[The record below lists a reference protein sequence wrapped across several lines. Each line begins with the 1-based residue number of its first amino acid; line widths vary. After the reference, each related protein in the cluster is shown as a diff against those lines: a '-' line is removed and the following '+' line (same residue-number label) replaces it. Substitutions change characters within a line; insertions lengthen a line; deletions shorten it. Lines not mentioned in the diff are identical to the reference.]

1 MTEHSNWEQRIQ
13 ALVEGHEPNVPS
25 GWAEL
30 EQALDVRNPAGQM
43 EKRRQRLRAKK
54 NRARWLAGAGFV
66 VMLGLGWWGKSIY
79 LDFTAFDAEN
89 EIVVGGASLSTS
101 APDVPFKG
109 NGADLSA
116 QDGHLG
122 AQGGSGTLLQDS
134 KDEGAAR
141 TSNEWV
147 LRPGGL
153 VALEGSNKKN
163 AATAQD
169 ESNLGGNGGGI
180 LPSKSEN
187 SESVLGF
194 KSSVQEACQGT
205 EVSFSMD
212 GNMAKG
218 SFLWNF
224 GDGTFSN
231 DPAPTHVFERPGTYD
246 ITISIRSHNDGMI
259 RTRTVENMIVVR
271 PIPDAQLSWNL
282 PESTGSDKVSVELLN
297 ETERASSAVWIVD
310 DKRVDRSALEL
321 AVPGVYDVHLIASN
335 AYGCQDDARGML
347 KLGDRVA
354 ASAPAVFSP
363 NGDGRYDTFLPG
375 LVTSLP
381 GSWSFVV
388 LDEQGKKVFE
398 CQSAQRP
405 WDGSIPS
412 VGKASPG
419 QSFRWTLSGVDR
431 KGQRIWFSDVVK
443 IER

>member
-1 MTEHSNWEQRIQ
+1 MTDLSNWEQRIR

-25 GWAEL
+25 GWSAL
-30 EQALDVRNPAGQM
+30 EHALDARNSAGQM
-43 EKRRQRLRAKK
+43 EKRRQRLRARK
-54 NRARWLAGAGFV
+54 NRARWLAGAGLV
-66 VMLGLGWWGKSIY
+66 VMLGLGWWGKSVY
-79 LDFTAFDAEN
+79 LDFTAMETEQNSIA
-89 EIVVGGASLSTS
+89 VGGITS
-101 APDVPFKG
+101 VPRADVQSIEMG
-109 NGADLSA
+109 SEAAESQAIA
-116 QDGHLG
+116 QMEI
-122 AQGGSGTLLQDS
+122 GTPSRDS
-134 KDEGAAR
+134 NAEGAAR

-147 LRPGGL
+147 LRPGVLGS
-153 VALEGSNKKN
+153 LEGPAPSH
-163 AATAQD
+163 
-169 ESNLGGNGGGI
+169 
-180 LPSKSEN
+180 PSKSNEDPSAVRN
-187 SESVLGF
+187 GAGALSSTIEVSEGSLGF

-212 GNMAKG
+212 GNIAKG

-231 DPAPTHVFERPGTYD
+231 DPAPTHIFERPGTYD

-282 PESTGSDKVSVELLN
+282 PESTASGKVPVELVN
-297 ETERASSAVWIVD
+297 KTERASSAVWIVD

-321 AVPGVYDVHLIASN
+321 SVPGMYDVHLIASN
-335 AYGCQDDARGML
+335 AYGCQDDARGIL

-375 LVTSLP
+375 LAASFSGNWT
-381 GSWSFVV
+381 FVV
-388 LDEQGKKVFE
+388 VDEQGKKVFE
-398 CQSAQRP
+398 SQSAQRP
-405 WDGSIPS
+405 WDGSINS

-419 QSFRWTLSGVDR
+419 QLFRWTLSGVDR
-431 KGQRIWFSDVVK
+431 KGQRVWFSDVVK